1 MKKIIIAFLLFTCLM
16 NAQKIVENKV
26 DEFTKNKVVR
36 TDWEKISDSRGL
48 YLYSRIS
55 KIDDS
60 YYVEMKI
67 PTNYVTSINPEDDVS
82 FMFENNEIINLKSTE
97 YKITCYGCG
106 SIGLAG
112 SSALGLG
119 FVCKT
124 SNLDIEKFK
133 NNLVKK
139 IRINKSTGYSEDE
152 LKSKNSEKL
161 RSMFL
166 LF

>member
-1 MKKIIIAFLLFTCLM
+1 MFLVTLFGFS
-16 NAQKIVENKV
+16 QKIVENKI
-26 DEFTKNKVVR
+26 DDFTKNKVVR
-36 TDWEKISDSRGL
+36 TDWEKICVSRDL

-55 KIDDS
+55 KIDES
-60 YYVEMKI
+60 YYIEMKI
-67 PTNYVTSINPEDDVS
+67 PTNYVTSIDTNDDVS

-112 SSALGLG
+112 SAALGLG
-119 FVCKT
+119 FSCKI

-133 NNLVKK
+133 NSLVKK
-139 IRINKSTGYSEDE
+139 IRIYKSGGYSEDE

-161 RSMFL
+161 KAMFVL
-166 LF
+166 ISS